1 MTMETAAHYHAK
13 AGEPLRALYY
23 FERILQIDSIRED
36 IHREIILL
44 YLSLGRRTEAQRQ
57 YLVLEELL
65 KEELGSS
72 PAADIKQLLRQS

>member
-13 AGEPLRALYY
+13 KGETLRALYY

-72 PAADIKQLLRQS
+72 PAAEIKQLLRQS

>member
-1 MTMETAAHYHAK
+1 MTRKLLRTITRRK
-13 AGEPLRALYY
+13 ASRYGRCIH

-44 YLSLGRRTEAQRQ
+44 YLSLGRRIEAQRQ

-65 KEELGSS
+65 KKELGSS
-72 PAADIKQLLRQS
+72 PATDIKQLLRQS